1 MTKDEILNIVNN
13 ISEVK
18 HQEGDFWRWEIIKTI
33 ARHRGGRLTTDTA
46 QKAICN
52 AAKYMPDM
60 YLVNEFQSKNGWNN
74 E

>member
-1 MTKDEILNIVNN
+1 MTKDEILDIVNN

-18 HQEGDFWRWEIIKTI
+18 HEAGDYWRWEIIKTI
-33 ARHRGGRLTTDTA
+33 ARHRDGRLDTDTA

-60 YLVNEFQSKNGWNN
+60 FLVQAYIEEFRKND
-74 E
+74 

>member
-18 HQEGDFWRWEIIKTI
+18 HQEGDFWRWEIIKTV
-33 ARHRGGRLTTDTA
+33 ARNRYGLLNTNTA

-60 YLVNEFQSKNGWNN
+60 FLVQAYIDEFRKND
-74 E
+74 

>member
-18 HQEGDFWRWEIIKTI
+18 HQEGDFWRWEIIKTV
-33 ARHRGGRLTTDTA
+33 ARQREGFLNTDTA

-60 YLVNEFQSKNGWNN
+60 FLVQAYIDEFRKND
-74 E
+74 

>member
-18 HQEGDFWRWEIIKTI
+18 HQEGDFWRWEIIKTV
-33 ARHRGGRLTTDTA
+33 ARNRGGLLNTNTA

-60 YLVNEFQSKNGWNN
+60 FLVQAYIDEFRKND
-74 E
+74 

>member
-1 MTKDEILNIVNN
+1 MTKDEILNSVNN

-33 ARHRGGRLTTDTA
+33 ARHRDGRLDTDTA
-46 QKAICN
+46 QKAIIN

-60 YLVNEFQSKNGWNN
+60 FLVQAYIDEFRKND
-74 E
+74 